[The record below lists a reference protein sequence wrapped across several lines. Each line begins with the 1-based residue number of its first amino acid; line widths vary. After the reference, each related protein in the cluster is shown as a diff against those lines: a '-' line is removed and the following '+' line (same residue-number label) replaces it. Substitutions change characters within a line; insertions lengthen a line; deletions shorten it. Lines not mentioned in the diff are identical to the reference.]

1 MPYKHF
7 VNLANVI
14 GPREF
19 KKNLRKKTAIMF
31 DHTFLS
37 KC

>member
-19 KKNLRKKTAIMF
+19 KKNLRKK
-31 DHTFLS
+31 DSYHV
-37 KC
+37 